1 MLLLIWSRLTCF
13 SSALYDKVEIKPS
26 DADKT
31 TPKNLI
37 VVMSSDRGLCGGIHS
52 NLVKAVKAALGE
64 KEVDDSTKIVACG
77 EKARQLFLRTHGKW
91 IEFQGIYWLLQSRKQ
106 CISWTFFRK
115 FPQQIRGVIY
125 LWEHLVNMPQTCLTL
140 SLPQVTKTEFLLTI
154 SIQYQAGRWWE

>member
-1 MLLLIWSRLTCF
+1 MLLLIWSQLTCF

-52 NLVKAVKAALGE
+52 SLVKAVKAALGE

-106 CISWTFFRK
+106 CISCTFFLK
-115 FPQQIRGVIY
+115 ISTTNQGCY
-125 LWEHLVNMPQTCLTL
+125 L
-140 SLPQVTKTEFLLTI
+140 SLRASGEHATNLLKLALSVAIFI
-154 SIQYQAGRWWE
+154 SEVFIAN

>member
-1 MLLLIWSRLTCF
+1 MLLLIWSWLTCC

-52 NLVKAVKAALGE
+52 SLVKAVKAALGE
-64 KEVDDSTKIVACG
+64 KQVDDSTKIVACG

-106 CISWTFFRK
+106 CIYKLNFFLK
-115 FPQQIRGVIY
+115 ISTTNQG
-125 LWEHLVNMPQTCLTL
+125 CDL
-140 SLPQVTKTEFLLTI
+140 SLRASGEHATNLLKLALSVAIFI
-154 SIQYQAGRWWE
+154 SEVFIAN

>member
-1 MLLLIWSRLTCF
+1 MLLLIWSWLTCC

-52 NLVKAVKAALGE
+52 SLVKAVKAALGE
-64 KEVDDSTKIVACG
+64 KQVDDSTKIVACG

-106 CISWTFFRK
+106 CISFTFFLKISTTNQRCNL
-115 FPQQIRGVIY
+115 FPRASG
-125 LWEHLVNMPQTCLTL
+125 NMLQTCLNKHYL
-140 SLPQVTKTEFLLTI
+140 WQFS
-154 SIQYQAGRWWE
+154 